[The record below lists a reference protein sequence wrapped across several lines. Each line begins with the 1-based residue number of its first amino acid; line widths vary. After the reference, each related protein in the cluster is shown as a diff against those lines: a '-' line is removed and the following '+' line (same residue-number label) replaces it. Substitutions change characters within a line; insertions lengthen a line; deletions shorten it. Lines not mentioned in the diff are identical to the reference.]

1 MTMIQLFAK
10 TKMQK
15 RCTKFYEKSG
25 KTT

>member
-15 RCTKFYEKSG
+15 GCTPFYENSS